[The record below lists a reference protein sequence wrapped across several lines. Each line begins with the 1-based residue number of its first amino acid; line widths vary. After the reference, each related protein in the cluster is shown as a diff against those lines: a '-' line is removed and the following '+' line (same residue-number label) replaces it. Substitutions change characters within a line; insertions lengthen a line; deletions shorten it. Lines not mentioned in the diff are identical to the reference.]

1 MNERRI
7 NHTDLFR
14 DALAKVLA
22 IARTGARD
30 EAAWN
35 EVQAIV
41 SNAFDDAR
49 RMDTA
54 EALHSPAKNEASAS
68 NPT

>member
-1 MNERRI
+1 
-7 NHTDLFR
+7 
-14 DALAKVLA
+14 VLA

-35 EVQAIV
+35 KVQAIV
-41 SNAFDDAR
+41 SNAFDNAR
-49 RMDTA
+49 WMGTA